1 MEPGLA
7 QLVEHLTVVVEHIS
21 CTFHK
26 CKIGIKLSLV
36 RFRQPGTVFL

>member
-21 CTFHK
+21 CNFSIVKSNCYHAH
-26 CKIGIKLSLV
+26 
-36 RFRQPGTVFL
+36 